1 MGIELAKVFGRVE
14 CFDYS
19 HPFVGMMRAKIEE
32 GGLGARVVG
41 YQADAHN
48 LVASVRQP
56 DPLGKFDLVFN
67 CNLIDRLHSPQEFV
81 TQVWG
86 ICWVLPKIVVH
97 FVI

>member
-1 MGIELAKVFGRVE
+1 MFGRVE

-32 GGLGARVVG
+32 GGLGAKVVG

-81 TQVWG
+81 TQVWNLQNG
-86 ICWVLPKIVVH
+86 PSALVVGLC
-97 FVI
+97 